1 MIIMNNKFLMKII
14 WLNELF
20 IDLFFKEL
28 RWHPE
33 EVAGINLTHMFNLE
47 GWRSSISE
55 SVETYIFVE
64 RCYLVWQNT

>member
-1 MIIMNNKFLMKII
+1 VSLLNHSSIISALMIIMNNKFLMKII

-47 GWRSSISE
+47 G
-55 SVETYIFVE
+55 
-64 RCYLVWQNT
+64 